1 MRTIAVHKNSCMYSC
16 VLSICLSLSFYLCVV
31 NFLIKKYLQTHKEEM
46 FSFLAELVAVRSVQN
61 EPNGKFPFG
70 KKPAK
75 ALEKMLNKC
84 SEYGFV
90 TENID
95 NYVGSADFGEGEV
108 ALGIL
113 SHLDV
118 VPEGDGWE
126 SDPFVMKRKD
136 GRLIGRGTS
145 DDKGPA
151 VASLFALRAVKE
163 LGIPLKKGVRLIF
176 GTNEENGSADLAYY
190 RTKRNLP
197 PMVFT
202 PDGEYPVINGEKGM
216 LRVYFSADY
225 DGFWISGGEVI
236 NAVPQRCSVGD
247 GERCSTIYS
256 GKSAHASTPEKGEN
270 AITCF
275 LAHHGTKN
283 KILSSLASLFPHGE
297 WNGKSIFGD
306 ISGITC
312 VLSLLNTKENRLHGG
327 IDIRFPLD
335 KTKSEISEIICGKLR
350 EIGFEIDR
358 CDGSEPH
365 YTEENSDFVRSLLR
379 VYEKITGE
387 KGYCITIGGGTY
399 VHEIDGGVAFGATFP
414 EEDCHIHGCGEFI
427 TEESLL
433 KNAEIMAE
441 TIVEICGM
449 QQHMNI

>member
-1 MRTIAVHKNSCMYSC
+1 MNR
-16 VLSICLSLSFYLCVV
+16 LREYLES
-31 NFLIKKYLQTHKEEM
+31 HKEEM
-46 FSFLAELVAVRSVQN
+46 FSFLAELIAIRSVQN
-61 EPNGKFPFG
+61 QPNGQFPFG

-75 ALEKMLNKC
+75 VLEKMLNKC

-95 NYVGSADFGEGEV
+95 WYTGSADFGIGEPV
-108 ALGIL
+108 LAVL

-126 SDPFVMKRKD
+126 SDPFVMKRENSM
-136 GRLIGRGTS
+136 LIGRGTS

-163 LGIPLKKGVRLIF
+163 LGIPLKKAVRLIF
-176 GTNEENGSADLAYY
+176 GTNEENGSADLIYY
-190 RTKRNLP
+190 RQKRTLP

-225 DGFWISGGEVI
+225 DGFWIHGGEVI

-247 GERCSTIYS
+247 GERCSTLYS
-256 GKSAHASTPEKGEN
+256 GKSAHASTPEKGDN
-270 AITCF
+270 AITEF
-275 LAHHGTKN
+275 LSCHGTKIKLLN
-283 KILSSLASLFPHGE
+283 GLARLFPHGE

-306 ISGITC
+306 IQGITC
-312 VLSLLNTKENRLHGG
+312 VLSLLNTEQNRLKGG

-335 KTKSEISEIICGKLR
+335 RTKSEISGIICEKLR
-350 EIGFEIDR
+350 KIGFEIDY
-358 CDGSEPH
+358 CEGSEPH
-365 YTEENSDFVRSLLR
+365 YTDESSEFVQSLLR
-379 VYEKITGE
+379 VYEKVTGD

-399 VHEIDGGVAFGATFP
+399 VHDIDGGVAFGATFP
-414 EEDCHIHGCGEFI
+414 QENCNIHGCGEFI

-441 TIVEICGM
+441 TIIEICG
-449 QQHMNI
+449 

>member
-1 MRTIAVHKNSCMYSC
+1 
-16 VLSICLSLSFYLCVV
+16 
-31 NFLIKKYLQTHKEEM
+31 M

-61 EPNGKFPFG
+61 EPNGGFPFG
-70 KKPAK
+70 KKPAA
-75 ALEKMLNKC
+75 ALRKMLDKC

-95 NYVGSADFGEGEV
+95 NYAGSADFGGAPV
-108 ALGIL
+108 LGIL

-118 VPEGDGWE
+118 VPEGSGWE
-126 SDPFVMKRKD
+126 SDPFVMKREN

-176 GTNEENGSADLAYY
+176 GTNEENGSADLIYY
-190 RTKRNLP
+190 RQKRNLP

-216 LRVYFSADY
+216 LRVYFSVDY
-225 DGFWISGGEVI
+225 DGFQINGGEVI
-236 NAVPQRCSVGD
+236 NAVPQRCSAG
-247 GERCSTIYS
+247 GEYCTLYS
-256 GKSAHASTPEKGEN
+256 GKSAHASTPEKGDN
-270 AITCF
+270 AITKF
-275 LAHHGTKN
+275 LSTDGKYFG
-283 KILSSLASLFPHGE
+283 LGGLAKLFPHGE
-297 WNGKSIFGD
+297 WDGKSIFGD

-327 IDIRFPLD
+327 VDIRFPLGR
-335 KTKSEISEIICGKLR
+335 TKSEIGGIICGKLR
-350 EIGFEIDR
+350 EIGFEIDS

-365 YTEENSDFVRSLLR
+365 YTDENSGFVRSLLR
-379 VYEKITGE
+379 VYEKVTGE

-399 VHEIDGGVAFGATFP
+399 VHEIDGGVAFGAAFTD
-414 EEDCHIHGCGEFI
+414 ENCHIHGCGEFI

-441 TIVEICGM
+441 TIAEICG
-449 QQHMNI
+449 I

>member
-1 MRTIAVHKNSCMYSC
+1 MSRITE
-16 VLSICLSLSFYLCVV
+16 YLES
-31 NFLIKKYLQTHKEEM
+31 HKEEM

-61 EPNGKFPFG
+61 EPNGQFPFG

-75 ALEKMLNKC
+75 ALEKMLEKC
-84 SEYGFV
+84 SEFGFS

-95 NYVGSADFGEGEV
+95 WFAGSADFGEGEPV
-108 ALGIL
+108 LGIL

-118 VPEGDGWE
+118 VPEGNGWE
-126 SDPFVMKRKD
+126 NDPFVLKREN

-163 LGIPLKKGVRLIF
+163 LGIPLKKSVRLIF

-216 LRVYFSADY
+216 LRVYFSAEY
-225 DGFWISGGEVI
+225 SGWSINGGEVI
-236 NAVPQRCSVGD
+236 NAVPQHCSIADGDRCC
-247 GERCSTIYS
+247 ELYS
-256 GKSAHASTPEKGEN
+256 GKSAHASTPEMGEN
-270 AITCF
+270 AITDC
-275 LAHHGTKN
+275 LAHSGTHN
-283 KILSSLASLFPHGE
+283 KLLNGLARLFPHGE
-297 WNGKSIFGD
+297 CNGKSIFGD
-306 ISGITC
+306 IPDITC
-312 VLSLLNTKENRLHGG
+312 VLSLINTECGRLKGG
-327 IDIRFPLD
+327 IDIRFPMD
-335 KTKSEISEIICGKLR
+335 RTKSEIGGIICGKLT
-350 EIGFEIDR
+350 EIGFEIDS

-365 YTEENSDFVRSLLR
+365 YTDENSSFVQALLR
-379 VYEKITGE
+379 VYEKVTGD

-399 VHEIDGGVAFGATFP
+399 VHDVVGGVAFGPAFP
-414 EEDCHIHGCGEFI
+414 GENCNIHGCGEFI

-441 TIVEICGM
+441 AIIEICG
-449 QQHMNI
+449 